1 MNSSWSSETMETKI
15 YIFVFYFPTTSICI
29 FGTGNIN
36 YFSAAVNLI
45 VVLLPRRQ
53 LVAFV

>member
-1 MNSSWSSETMETKI
+1 METKI